1 MTQSMAVWDDD
12 DEAQDTHEL
21 CPGCKR
27 HWVLKGLIC
36 PTCEASQD
44 IMDPRIGSDYPEAA

>member
-1 MTQSMAVWDDD
+1 MTTTMAVWDDD

-27 HWVLKGLIC
+27 HWVLKGLVC

-44 IMDPRIGSDYPEAA
+44 IMDPRIGGDYPEAA